1 MNDNLTSTARPA
13 RRGTRR
19 LIVGA
24 AAIAGL
30 ALVASTAPGVAGS
43 LIGSNDLA
51 KGAVT
56 APKIAKK
63 AVKTKALADGAV
75 KTTKIQDGAVTSP
88 KLADGSV
95 TASKLAAGSVSR
107 TNLAADLQ
115 PLWAF
120 VWGGPTINK
129 GKGAVSVAVEGV
141 VGQYRLTF
149 DRDVSACGYTA
160 TMASPKSTDPEQI
173 GFINV
178 QSFNGDPKAVL
189 VRTRDSAGPLA
200 ARGFTVQVWC

>member
-1 MNDNLTSTARPA
+1 M
-13 RRGTRR
+13 
-19 LIVGA
+19 
-24 AAIAGL
+24 
-30 ALVASTAPGVAGS
+30 
-43 LIGSNDLA
+43 
-51 KGAVT
+51 T

-75 KTTKIQDGAVTSP
+75 KTAKIKDGAVTTA
-88 KLADGSV
+88 KLGDGQV
-95 TASKLAAGSVSR
+95 TTAKLAAGSVGR
-107 TNLAADLQ
+107 TQLAPDVQ

-141 VGQYRLTF
+141 VGQYRVTF

-178 QSFNGDPKAVL
+178 QSFNGDPNSVI
-189 VRTRDSAGPLA
+189 VRTRDTAGPLA

>member
-1 MNDNLTSTARPA
+1 MNDNSTSSIRPA

-19 LIVGA
+19 LLGGA
-24 AAIAGL
+24 VAIAGL
-30 ALVASTAPGVAGS
+30 ALVASTAPGVAGALVGTS
-43 LIGSNDLA
+43 DLA

-75 KTTKIQDGAVTSP
+75 KTTKIQDGAVTTA
-88 KLADGSV
+88 KLGDGQV
-95 TASKLAAGSVSR
+95 TTSKLAAGSVGR
-107 TNLAADLQ
+107 TQLAPDLQ

-141 VGQYRLTF
+141 VGQYRVTF

-160 TMASPKSTDPEQI
+160 TMASPKATDPEQI

-178 QSFNGDPKAVL
+178 QSFGGDPKAVL